1 MGEGALAQAGSL
13 SPADNYG
20 YQREYDREYR
30 DNNWWIVRCWIK
42 EKTGRGTETLFARNF
57 ENRQT

>member
-20 YQREYDREYR
+20 YQWEYDREYR
-30 DNNWWIVRCWIK
+30 WIVRCWIK

-57 ENRQT
+57 ENR